1 MRGGIGIAAAARQ
14 FRLDFLPLRERYD
27 LAILRHDYFE
37 PPFQQLLMFARSPPF
52 ADVRTS

>member
-1 MRGGIGIAAAARQ
+1 MC
-14 FRLDFLPLRERYD
+14 FLPI
-27 LAILRHDYFE
+27 AILRHDYFE